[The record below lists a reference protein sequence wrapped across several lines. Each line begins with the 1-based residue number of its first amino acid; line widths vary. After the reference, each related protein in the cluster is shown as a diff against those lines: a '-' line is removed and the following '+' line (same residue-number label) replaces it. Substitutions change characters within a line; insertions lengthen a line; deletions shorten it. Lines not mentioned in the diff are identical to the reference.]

1 MSDICEVCGL
11 PKELCVCEEL
21 VREQQKITIKLDRR
35 RYGKMMTL
43 IEGLNPNE
51 VDLHSLVSKL
61 KSACACG
68 GTVKDGIIELQGDHR
83 VKAKE
88 ILEKMGLRVESLE

>member
-43 IEGLNPNE
+43 VEGLNPNE

-88 ILEKMGLRVESLE
+88 ILEKMGFRVESLE

>member
-68 GTVKDGIIELQGDHR
+68 GTVKDGIIELQGDQR
-83 VKAKE
+83 VKAKK
-88 ILEKMGLRVESLE
+88 ILEKMGFRVESYE

>member
-68 GTVKDGIIELQGDHR
+68 GTVKDGIIELQGD
-83 VKAKE
+83 
-88 ILEKMGLRVESLE
+88 

>member
-43 IEGLNPNE
+43 VEGLNPNE

-68 GTVKDGIIELQGDHR
+68 GTVKDGIIELQGDHQ

-88 ILEKMGLRVESLE
+88 ILEKMGFRVESLE

>member
-88 ILEKMGLRVESLE
+88 ILEKMGFRVESLE